1 MAAKEKSTFSQ
12 FFKEDAELVQ
22 DIIYG
27 QNGQEISASVGT
39 VNKPVV
45 PQYPKIT
52 TASEGE
58 IIEYWKKLR
67 SFFRN
72 DLNKDGIPEDL
83 KPVHMAP
90 LYEKIIIGTDFPVW
104 IADANYDGLGEYCL
118 SLKELLESRLPVLG
132 HEETDGK
139 IVKDNI
145 DRVVHIA
152 NKLLFNH
159 REQDFRQII
168 DEALEEL
175 RNQLDI
181 SGSDL
186 ETFENDIQKLSDH
199 LPDNGVL
206 IPYSSHTVF
215 DIMEA
220 AMFASHDA
228 RRKQLKEE
236 ISQLKNKLYDL
247 LRADEEKNP
256 RKQKATDMQN
266 SLDFAEGMVNFNE
279 LSSILPESGSVSI
292 EEDRVKRII
301 KVIQDFENAEPILD
315 QQAFMAIGEYLEK
328 RKNIAWNNL
337 FPNIETQIYTKG
349 TGSKTIT
356 KLFKKHIKAWT
367 NLFIAMRTGQLEL
380 ENSYQAD
387 VHDDYFS
394 HFTWRNLS
402 IEELDNCPYFMLVA
416 DDIELFESEFNKL
429 SVTLDKN
436 IPIKIVAVK
445 SDNSR
450 TEDEIV
456 DLHTQAELG
465 SVMLS
470 HKNIYVAQCTSI
482 TPKELFNVFQE
493 GLTAFAPAVFNI
505 LNVDAET
512 HDNPYLWTSA
522 SIESRD
528 FPGFIYAGMLGTPWG
543 RRFTVDN
550 NPQPQLSWPNH
561 EVEYENK
568 DGDKEMLEAAFTFA
582 DLAILNPSYHY
593 HFMDIEPQYWTD
605 NLITLDQYIDNTREE
620 NIGKLPFIWTMDSQ
634 SILHKTCVSWQ
645 VALAAQE
652 RLDFWRFLQ
661 ENSGIH
667 NYHVAIAK
675 EKTTAELEKKH
686 EEAMLVLREAHKK
699 ELEEVRKEEA
709 GKVMDNLTSVLLN
722 LDSSTLDLAG
732 SSAAPASTSEDTAPA
747 EPVAK
752 QEESQPAA
760 EEEEMLSQDPY
771 IDTPMCT
778 SCNECI
784 EKNKEMFKYN
794 GDKMAYIADASKGT
808 FRQLVEA
815 AEACPVNIIH
825 PGTPLNKN
833 EDGLA
838 ELIERAKEFN

>member
-12 FFKEDAELVQ
+12 FFKEDAEIVQ

-27 QNGQEISASVGT
+27 QNGEEITTKVGT
-39 VNKPVV
+39 ANKPIV
-45 PQYPKIT
+45 PKVPKVT

-72 DLNKDGIPEDL
+72 DMNADGLSEDL

-104 IADANYDGLGEYCL
+104 IADANYDGKGEYCL
-118 SLKELLESRLPVLG
+118 SLKEVLESRLPVLG
-132 HEETDGK
+132 HEEADGK
-139 IVKDNI
+139 FVKENL
-145 DRVVHIA
+145 DRIVHIA

-168 DEALEEL
+168 DDALVEL
-175 RNQLDI
+175 RGQLDLT
-181 SGSDL
+181 GSDL
-186 ETFENDIQKLSDH
+186 ETFEKDIQKLSDH

-228 RRKQLKEE
+228 RRKQLKDD
-236 ISQLKNKLYDL
+236 INQLKNKLQDL
-247 LRADEEKNP
+247 LRLDEEKNP
-256 RKQKATDMQN
+256 QKKKAQDMQD
-266 SLDFAEGMVNFNE
+266 SLEFAEEMVDFNE
-279 LSSILPESGSVSI
+279 LSSILPEGGSTSI
-292 EEDRVKRII
+292 GQERSKRIH
-301 KVIQDFENAEPILD
+301 KVIADLDNAEPILD

-337 FPNIETQIYTKG
+337 FPNIETQIYKKG
-349 TGSKTIT
+349 NGSKTIT
-356 KLFKKHIKAWT
+356 RAFKKHIKAWT
-367 NLFIAMRTGQLEL
+367 NLFIAMRTGELEL
-380 ENSYQAD
+380 ENAYQAD

-394 HFTWRNLS
+394 HFNWRNLS

-416 DDIELFESEFNKL
+416 DDIELFESEFNRL

-436 IPIKIVAVK
+436 IPIKVVAVK

-450 TEDEIV
+450 SEDEIV

-482 TPKELFNVFQE
+482 TPKELFNVFQD

-505 LNVDAET
+505 LNVDAEA
-512 HDNPYLWTSA
+512 HDNPYIWTSA

-528 FPGFIYAGMLGTPWG
+528 FPGFVYEGMLGTPWG
-543 RRFTVDN
+543 SRFTVEN
-550 NPQPQLSWPNH
+550 NPQAKLNWPKH
-561 EVEYENK
+561 TVEYENK
-568 DGDKEMLEAAFTFA
+568 DGDKETLESAFTFA
-582 DLAILNPSYHY
+582 DLAILNPAYHY
-593 HFMDIEPQYWTD
+593 HFMDIAPEFWTD
-605 NLITLDQYIDNTREE
+605 KLIPLDEYIDNSRED
-620 NIGKLPFIWTMDSQ
+620 NIGKLPFIWTMDSKAV
-634 SILHKTCVSWQ
+634 LHKTCVSWQ
-645 VALAAQE
+645 VALATQE

-667 NYHVAIAK
+667 NYHVAIAR

-686 EEAMLVLREAHKK
+686 EDALELLREAHKK
-699 ELEEVRKEEA
+699 EIDEVRREEA

-722 LDSSTLDLAG
+722 MDSAALDLTG
-732 SSAAPASTSEDTAPA
+732 GGAPAPAADEPAPA
-747 EPVAK
+747 AAAETPEAV
-752 QEESQPAA
+752 EEEA
-760 EEEEMLSQDPY
+760 EEEEMLAMDPY

-778 SCNECI
+778 TCNECI

-794 GDKMAYIADASKGT
+794 GEKMAYIADASKGT
-808 FRQLVEA
+808 YRQLVEA
-815 AEACPVNIIH
+815 AEACPVGIIH
-825 PGTPLNKN
+825 PGTPTNKD
-833 EDGLA
+833 EEGLA
-838 ELIERAKEFN
+838 DLIERAKEFN